1 MLSITLTAPIEI
13 LWLQKNKG
21 KTIEDAPTQ
30 IAYKKYREFR
40 AEHGLELVGYP
51 EEHRTESG
59 DLVNPNQFRHISQFK
74 DLHYAVTHGSVFW
87 RELSEIEWKTAQDE
101 MHVSRLTVQTDKMR
115 KKANEAA
122 RVVAKKRVGTSK
134 ARSSKKRNPTSQ
146 PIVPDS
152 DNDENHDEA
161 QNAEASSSSLL

>member
-1 MLSITLTAPIEI
+1 MKLATGI

-21 KTIEDAPTQ
+21 KTAEDAPTQ
-30 IAYKKYREFR
+30 IAYKHYRQFR

-51 EEHRTESG
+51 EEHLTESG
-59 DLVNPNQFRHISQFK
+59 DLVNPNQFRHINQFK

-87 RELSEIEWKTAQDE
+87 RELSEVEWKTAQDE
-101 MHVSRLTVQTDKMR
+101 MRVSRLTAQTDKTR

-122 RVVAKKRVGTSK
+122 KGVAKKRVGTSK
-134 ARSSKKRNPTSQ
+134 ARLSKKKKPTSQ
-146 PIVPDS
+146 PIVPGS

-161 QNAEASSSSLL
+161 RGAGASSSSVI